1 MKKWSCARCGWES
14 SKWYGRCPECGNW
27 NLEEKEVSAAQGKA
41 QAQPSCPVLPSTSL
55 QAQKEERIPTGFGE
69 LDRVLGGGIVPGSAI
84 LLAGEPGIGKS
95 TILLQASSRIS
106 RQGRKVLYVS
116 AEESCS
122 QVAARMERV
131 KAFSPSLFVTSTR
144 DVDEAVAA
152 AEKLSPDLAVFDSIQ
167 ALSFPGSG
175 GSASQIREASSKI
188 IEFSKRSGTASLI
201 VGHVTKDGAI
211 AGPRTMEHLV
221 DVVCQFEG
229 EMHTSLRIVRSV
241 KNRFGS
247 TDEIGCFEMKG
258 EGVEEVTDPYGIFL
272 ARGESPAPGKCVAL
286 AMEGKRCLPLEIEA
300 LCAPR
305 LRGESSQRAVNGL
318 DYSRVAMIAAALQ
331 QHAKIYLSGR
341 DLYLSTIAGA
351 KTREPA
357 SDLAIALALASSF
370 KNSPLPGVA
379 AIGEVSL
386 TGRIRPVGMMEQR
399 LETAE
404 RMGFKAAVVP
414 AAQKDLKERGEIS
427 LFRVDNLND
436 ILQLL
441 R

>member
-1 MKKWSCARCGWES
+1 MKKWSCTRCGWES

-27 NLEEKEVSAAQGKA
+27 ELEEKEEAPRGAGASLRS
-41 QAQPSCPVLPSTSL
+41 PSPVFPSTSL
-55 QAQKEERIPTGFGE
+55 RAQKEKRIPTGFGE

-95 TILLQASSRIS
+95 TILLQASAKIARE
-106 RQGRKVLYVS
+106 GRKVLYVS
-116 AEESCS
+116 AEESCP

-131 KAFSPSLFVTSTR
+131 GAFCEDLFVTSTR
-144 DVDEAVAA
+144 DTEEAVAA

-167 ALSFPGSG
+167 ALASPGAG
-175 GSASQIREASSKI
+175 GSASQIREASAKI

-201 VGHVTKDGAI
+201 VGHVTKDGSI

-229 EMHTSLRIVRSV
+229 ESHTALRIVRAV

-258 EGVEEVTDPYGIFL
+258 GGVEEVTDPYGIFL
-272 ARGESPAPGKCVAL
+272 ARGESAAPGKCVAL
-286 AMEGKRCLPLEIEA
+286 PMEGKRCLPLEIEA

-386 TGRIRPVGMMEQR
+386 TGRIRPVGMAEQR

-404 RMGFKAAVVP
+404 RMGFKSAVVP
-414 AAQKDLKERGEIS
+414 AAQKDIKEKGGIS